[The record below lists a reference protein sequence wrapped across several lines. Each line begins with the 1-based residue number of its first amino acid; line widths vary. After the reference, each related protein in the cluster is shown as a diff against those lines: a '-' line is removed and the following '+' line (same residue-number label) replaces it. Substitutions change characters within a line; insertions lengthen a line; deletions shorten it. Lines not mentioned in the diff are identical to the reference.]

1 MPKRA
6 RSYFG
11 PPVVIISIAQQA
23 RPKVA
28 GEKLALRMEPATPS
42 TVVSR
47 TPLGSFSS
55 RPTYLPSVPVQAAPT
70 PDVGVGDEHGGDE
83 DDHLH
88 EAVGP
93 QDVEVHR
100 PRVEEDDLDVE
111 DDEHHRGDE

>member
-23 RPKVA
+23 GPKVA
-28 GEKLALRMEPATPS
+28 GQNDALRMYPATPS
-42 TVVSR
+42 AVVSR

-55 RPTYLPSVPVQAAPT
+55 IRTEPCIPCVLVPVQAAAT

-83 DDHLH
+83 DDHLD
-88 EAVGP
+88 EA
-93 QDVEVHR
+93 
-100 PRVEEDDLDVE
+100 EEL
-111 DDEHHRGDE
+111 HRGEVNGSR